1 MDLEIPYKGGE
12 KMPKLQTTINLE
24 ELAKTLE
31 PLIRRVVREELTRII
46 KKAPDIFYL
55 DPEMPLYKDME
66 EIRQR
71 KEQGQIE
78 LHTHEEAWSE

>member
-1 MDLEIPYKGGE
+1 
-12 KMPKLQTTINLE
+12 MPQPQTTINLE

-31 PLIRRVVREELTRII
+31 PLIRRVVREELTRIV
-46 KKAPDIFYL
+46 KKEPDIFYL

-78 LHTHEEAWSE
+78 LQTHEEAWSE

>member
-1 MDLEIPYKGGE
+1 
-12 KMPKLQTTINLE
+12 MPQPQTTINLE

-31 PLIRRVVREELTRII
+31 PLIRRVVREELTRIV
-46 KKAPDIFYL
+46 KKEPDIFYL
-55 DPEMPLYKDME
+55 DSEMPLYKDME

-71 KEQGQIE
+71 KEKGQIE